1 MEPDK
6 TKRTLNDPF
15 SILVKIMNAI
25 GCGLTM
31 FLMIII
37 MADVCGRT
45 FFNSPIT
52 GVAELVVALITIIA
66 FLQLTY
72 VQLVDGHLNVSM
84 FYDKFSVKIRAGI
97 KLFSTVFGILVFALM
112 AYSSYNN
119 LLYSLAQKETEGE
132 GALVLPM
139 WPVRGTIFF
148 CSCIV
153 IIVMFRQAYW
163 LLTKRTTIGEKV
175 EEVRDVRS

>member
-1 MEPDK
+1 MSKEGVSK
-6 TKRTLNDPF
+6 EKLTDPF
-15 SILVKIMNAI
+15 SIYIKVLNAI

-31 FLMIII
+31 FLMVII

-72 VQLVDGHLNVSM
+72 VQM
-84 FYDKFSVKIRAGI
+84 IDKHMKVTIFSERLPKKVQQGI
-97 KLFSTVFGILVFALM
+97 QLFSQLFGIAVFAFMILST
-112 AYSSYNN
+112 YGDF
-119 LLYSLAQKETEGE
+119 LYSITAGEKEGE

-139 WPVRGTIFF
+139 WPVRGAIFF
-148 CSCIV
+148 CSCMVLV
-153 IIVMFRQAYW
+153 IMVRQAYW
-163 LLTKRTTIGEKV
+163 LLRGKNVLGEKG
-175 EEVRDVRS
+175 DD